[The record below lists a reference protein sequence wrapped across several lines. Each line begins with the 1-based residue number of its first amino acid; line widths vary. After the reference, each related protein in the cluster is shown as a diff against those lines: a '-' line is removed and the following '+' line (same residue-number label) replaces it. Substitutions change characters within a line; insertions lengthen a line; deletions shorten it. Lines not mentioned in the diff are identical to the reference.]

1 MNKLIEYI
9 NENELG
15 EYLENERLR
24 YHTSVRL
31 GGKARVVFMP
41 KDVESLGRVVKYV
54 RKNGIKHFILG
65 RGSNIVFPDGE
76 LDIVVIK
83 ICRVLDFIEIDGCEI
98 VVGAGYSLARLA
110 KEASKL
116 GLAGMEFAG
125 GIPGTVGGSVYMN
138 AGAHTGD
145 MASVLEKVVAI
156 DSEGHVVSLTNEEC
170 KFTYR
175 HSIFQDNDFI
185 IVSTMFKLVP
195 GDSAAV
201 YKKMAGNLAY
211 RREMQP
217 LDLPSVG
224 STFRNPEGH
233 HAGKLIEECGLKG
246 FKIGGACVSEK
257 HANFVVNMDEATSS
271 DFIALVEL
279 IKKTVLDKK
288 GVVLETEF
296 VKVEI

>member
-31 GGKARVVFMP
+31 GGKARLIFMP
-41 KDVESLGRVVKYV
+41 KDIESLSAIIKYV
-54 RKNGIKHFILG
+54 RANNIKHFILG

-98 VVGAGYSLARLA
+98 IVGAGYSLARLA
-110 KEASKL
+110 KEVSKL

-145 MASVLEKVVAI
+145 MDSIVEKVVVI
-156 DSEGHVVSLTNEEC
+156 DNDGYIVTLTNSEC
-170 KFTYR
+170 NFTYR
-175 HSIFQDNDFI
+175 HSIFQDTNYI
-185 IVSTMFKLVP
+185 IVSAVIKLVP

-217 LDLPSVG
+217 FELPSVG
-224 STFRNPEGH
+224 STFRNPEGY

>member
-31 GGKARVVFMP
+31 GGKARLIFMP
-41 KDVESLGRVVKYV
+41 KDVESLSAIIKYV
-54 RKNGIKHFILG
+54 RANNIKHFILG

-98 VVGAGYSLARLA
+98 IVGAGYSLARLA
-110 KEASKL
+110 KEVSKL

-145 MASVLEKVVAI
+145 MDSIVEKVVVI
-156 DSEGHVVSLTNEEC
+156 DNDGYIVTLTNSEC
-170 KFTYR
+170 NFTYR
-175 HSIFQDNDFI
+175 HSIFQDTNYI
-185 IVSTMFKLVP
+185 IVSAVIKLVP

-217 LDLPSVG
+217 FELPSVG
-224 STFRNPEGH
+224 STFRNPEGY